1 MINLKNKSE
10 CCGCNACSDICS
22 KNAISFQQ
30 DIEGFLYPVVDKN
43 LCTDC
48 NACNKVCPILNSNNL
63 KTNEFKKPECHASIS
78 KNIMTRFDSTSGGI
92 FSVLANQMYRN
103 GGYVGGA
110 IFDEG
115 WMVSQFISNNKEDL
129 KKIRGSKLHQSDA
142 RGFYLKVRTLL
153 RKGEKVLV
161 CGTPCQ
167 MAALRSF
174 LRKQYDNLIIVD
186 FICLGINSPL
196 VFKKWLSYLENEY
209 GAKVTKFRIKN
220 KELGWRNLTSKIEFE
235 NGKVLYDTKD
245 TNFFTNGYIQSKL
258 FCRPSCYD
266 CKFKGFPR
274 ISDITVGDFWGGDR
288 AIPSDLDG
296 NLGTSIVLLNNSKG
310 KSYFESVKSKIKEIP
325 VDLNVVEKG
334 NPALNF
340 SIKSPLAQDRTL
352 FYKELNDIPF
362 KQVANK
368 YIKRKIDKV
377 PSFKEQLINTA
388 KYFIRMK
395 NAYKFNVVAYFKN
408 TYLNLFDKSIK
419 TNIRY
424 GQYLIVT
431 PYTILDVDKS
441 SIIDVK
447 GCVTLGLK
455 KVENSKL
462 ETRIQVS
469 KNSKIE
475 FKGDATIYYGADIEV
490 FENSCLSIGRNFV
503 SNINFTCICADKIS
517 FGDDVSFG
525 RNCTV
530 RDNNGGHFIS
540 RRGYKNSH
548 PISIAQHCWICE
560 ESIIMPGSKLS
571 TGVIVSARS
580 YVQSSIPAF
589 CMVKGNPAEVVDE
602 EVYFKM

>member
-1 MINLKNKSE
+1 
-10 CCGCNACSDICS
+10 
-22 KNAISFQQ
+22 
-30 DIEGFLYPVVDKN
+30 
-43 LCTDC
+43 
-48 NACNKVCPILNSNNL
+48 
-63 KTNEFKKPECHASIS
+63 
-78 KNIMTRFDSTSGGI
+78 
-92 FSVLANQMYRN
+92 
-103 GGYVGGA
+103 
-110 IFDEG
+110 
-115 WMVSQFISNNKEDL
+115 MV
-129 KKIRGSKLHQSDA
+129 KLS
-142 RGFYLKVRTLL
+142 R
-153 RKGEKVLV
+153 
-161 CGTPCQ
+161 
-167 MAALRSF
+167 
-174 LRKQYDNLIIVD
+174 
-186 FICLGINSPL
+186 
-196 VFKKWLSYLENEY
+196 NEY

-408 TYLNLFDKSIK
+408 TYLNLF
-419 TNIRY
+419 R
-424 GQYLIVT
+424 
-431 PYTILDVDKS
+431 
-441 SIIDVK
+441 
-447 GCVTLGLK
+447 
-455 KVENSKL
+455 
-462 ETRIQVS
+462 
-469 KNSKIE
+469 
-475 FKGDATIYYGADIEV
+475 
-490 FENSCLSIGRNFV
+490 
-503 SNINFTCICADKIS
+503 
-517 FGDDVSFG
+517 
-525 RNCTV
+525 
-530 RDNNGGHFIS
+530 
-540 RRGYKNSH
+540 
-548 PISIAQHCWICE
+548 
-560 ESIIMPGSKLS
+560 
-571 TGVIVSARS
+571 
-580 YVQSSIPAF
+580 
-589 CMVKGNPAEVVDE
+589 
-602 EVYFKM
+602 